1 MSIDALWELLGEL
14 NGSMAALTRVGA
26 SELLELLGLEGRAG
40 ALDGH
45 GGHLRGGGAKRRGHC
60 DDM

>member
-1 MSIDALWELLGEL
+1 MNALLELLSEL

-26 SELLELLGLEGRAG
+26 GELLELLGLEGRAG

-45 GGHLRGGGAKRRGHC
+45 LGHLGGSGAKRRGHF
-60 DDM
+60 DGM